1 MNNCIYSINLLLFL
15 IVLPVKL
22 IVTELTITE
31 QEKNEIVAW
40 SLDQIFIFITLNRR
54 LSFKKKLRTF
64 VKTSSDFRKMKG
76 NEDLNKM

>member
-54 LSFKKKLRTF
+54 LSLKKK
-64 VKTSSDFRKMKG
+64 VKNFC
-76 NEDLNKM
+76 ED